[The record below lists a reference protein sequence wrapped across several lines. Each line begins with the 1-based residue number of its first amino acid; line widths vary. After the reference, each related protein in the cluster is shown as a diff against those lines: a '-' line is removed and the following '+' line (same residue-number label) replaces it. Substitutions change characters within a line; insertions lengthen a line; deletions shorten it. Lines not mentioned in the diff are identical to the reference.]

1 MAHMVKSTFLMLVA
15 NFVHSPSSLRSGEA
29 PALLDVSS
37 IAGVD
42 ATSVVEVGAVVV
54 PAAIYTSIW
63 LWHGPSPRPWV
74 IIIDFALDGTAP
86 AREARRRR
94 HRRARSPGER
104 GAATTPSPRKK
115 LLVDEHSSRAGG
127 TVSDLRAYEKE
138 ELYNGRWTELYPFI
152 DFNYTVG
159 SNITFHCLDP
169 VNLTGTV
176 AVSVQYTS
184 ALRAADL
191 SVPGSR

>member
-1 MAHMVKSTFLMLVA
+1 MEYRPPPIPSHYKMAHMVKSTFLMLVA

-94 HRRARSPGER
+94 HRRARSYSSMNIRHAQVVRRQTYEHMRER
-104 GAATTPSPRKK
+104 
-115 LLVDEHSSRAGG
+115 
-127 TVSDLRAYEKE
+127 
-138 ELYNGRWTELYPFI
+138 
-152 DFNYTVG
+152 NYT
-159 SNITFHCLDP
+159 
-169 VNLTGTV
+169 TGAGRSSTLSSISTTRSV
-176 AVSVQYTS
+176 ATS
-184 ALRAADL
+184 PSTAWTR
-191 SVPGSR
+191 